1 MRKSTTD
8 EQSPA
13 FQFYASDW
21 ISDPNR
27 MKLSLEEQGAYVL
40 LYCHCWRSFRIP
52 KDIEVMSRMCNCRT
66 DKLEKIWKNISHLFE
81 EKKDKEDL
89 WLQGISQR
97 NFIKQFQLHKH
108 LIVDGANLNNGIL
121 TVSYHI
127 DIPEAEKPK
136 QIKIKSN

>member
-1 MRKSTTD
+1 MRKSITD

-27 MKLSLEEQGAYVL
+27 MKLSLEEQGAYIL

-52 KDIEVMSRMCNCRT
+52 KDMEVLSRMSNCRV

-81 EKKDKEDL
+81 EKKDKDNNVYLICIQAEEERKEQAKNRKKRSIAGKLGAKKRWSDESLGED
-89 WLQGISQR
+89 
-97 NFIKQFQLHKH
+97 
-108 LIVDGANLNNGIL
+108 D
-121 TVSYHI
+121 
-127 DIPEAEKPK
+127 
-136 QIKIKSN
+136 

>member
-27 MKLSLEEQGAYVL
+27 MKLSLEEQGAYIL

-52 KDIEVMSRMCNCRT
+52 KDMEVLSRMSNCRV
-66 DKLEKIWKNISHLFE
+66 DKLEKIWKKIAQILF
-81 EKKDKEDL
+81 L
-89 WLQGISQR
+89 
-97 NFIKQFQLHKH
+97 
-108 LIVDGANLNNGIL
+108 
-121 TVSYHI
+121 
-127 DIPEAEKPK
+127 
-136 QIKIKSN
+136 

>member
-1 MRKSTTD
+1 MRKSITD

-27 MKLSLEEQGAYVL
+27 MKLSLEEQGAYIL

-52 KDIEVMSRMCNCRT
+52 KDMEVLSRMSNCRV

-81 EKKDKEDL
+81 EKKDKDNKVYLICIQAEEERKEQAKNRKKRSIAGKLGAKKRWSDESLGED
-89 WLQGISQR
+89 
-97 NFIKQFQLHKH
+97 
-108 LIVDGANLNNGIL
+108 D
-121 TVSYHI
+121 
-127 DIPEAEKPK
+127 
-136 QIKIKSN
+136 

>member
-1 MRKSTTD
+1 MRKSITD

-27 MKLSLEEQGAYVL
+27 MKLSLEEQGAYIL

-52 KDIEVMSRMCNCRT
+52 KDMEVLSRMTNCRV

-81 EKKDKEDL
+81 EKKDKDNKVYLICIQAEEERKEQAKNRKKRSIAGKLGAKKRWSDESLGED
-89 WLQGISQR
+89 
-97 NFIKQFQLHKH
+97 
-108 LIVDGANLNNGIL
+108 D
-121 TVSYHI
+121 
-127 DIPEAEKPK
+127 
-136 QIKIKSN
+136 

>member
-1 MRKSTTD
+1 MRKSITD

-27 MKLSLEEQGAYVL
+27 MKLSLEEQGAYIL

-52 KDIEVMSRMCNCRT
+52 KDMEVLSRMTNCRV

-81 EKKDKEDL
+81 EKKDKDNNVYLICIQAEEERKEQAKNRKKRSIAGKLGAKKRWSDESLGED
-89 WLQGISQR
+89 
-97 NFIKQFQLHKH
+97 
-108 LIVDGANLNNGIL
+108 D
-121 TVSYHI
+121 
-127 DIPEAEKPK
+127 
-136 QIKIKSN
+136 